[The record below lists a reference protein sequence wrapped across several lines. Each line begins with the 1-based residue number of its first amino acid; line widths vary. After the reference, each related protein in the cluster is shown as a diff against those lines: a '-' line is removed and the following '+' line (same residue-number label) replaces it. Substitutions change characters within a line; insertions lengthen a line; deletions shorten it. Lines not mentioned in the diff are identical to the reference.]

1 MDYTAKDAIKPRD
14 GFATFEGRRYILVD
28 ARYLPD
34 PKEEGKSINAVA
46 ETATEVSPGYFPM
59 VLRSFRM
66 ESTTISCANRRA

>member
-46 ETATEVSPGYFPM
+46 ETAT
-59 VLRSFRM
+59 
-66 ESTTISCANRRA
+66 

>member
-34 PKEEGKSINAVA
+34 PKEEDLNKKLTGK
-46 ETATEVSPGYFPM
+46 F
-59 VLRSFRM
+59 LRQ
-66 ESTTISCANRRA
+66 